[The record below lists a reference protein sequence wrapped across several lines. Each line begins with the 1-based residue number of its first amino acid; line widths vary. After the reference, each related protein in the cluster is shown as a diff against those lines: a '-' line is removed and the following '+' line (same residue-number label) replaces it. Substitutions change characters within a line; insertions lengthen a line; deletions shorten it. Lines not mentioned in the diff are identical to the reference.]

1 MTPRSFFSGLWR
13 GLDGLRKVLHLIVLL
28 VIFAVS
34 IAVLR
39 GSVPRIPA
47 KAALLVAPEGE
58 LVEQLS
64 GEPLE
69 RALEEARGEGHVA
82 TLLWDLTDSIHAA
95 ASDARIQAV
104 ALDLEKFDSATQ
116 PTLEELALALREFRA
131 SGKKVIAYGAE
142 LTQQRYYLAAQADE
156 IYLDPMGFVLI
167 DGYDRYRTYFKDAL
181 DKLGVGINVFRVG
194 AFKSAV
200 ETYTRSSMS
209 PEDREESLGYL
220 GALWSSYQQAIT
232 RARKLPPDALTRYVD
247 SLAKTVPAAR
257 GDAAQVALRAGLV
270 SAVKTRLEVEKR
282 LIGLVGEDDSSGS
295 FRSVSAADYAHFARA
310 QKKARAGGK
319 PRVGVIVAS
328 GEILDGDQPPGTV
341 GGESTSRLI
350 REARLDKDV
359 KAVVLR
365 VDSPGGS
372 VMASEE
378 IYREL
383 LALRAAG
390 KPLVVSMSGYAA
402 SGGYYISAPAD
413 EIWASPA
420 TLTGSI
426 GIFAIIPTVDKT
438 LGKIGVN
445 VDGVGTTPLSGQ
457 LRLDRP
463 LGEEA
468 RTLLQSQIN
477 RGYDEFVARVAVGRK
492 KTPEQIDT
500 IAQGHVWAGT
510 DAHRLGL
517 VDHLG
522 SFDDAVK
529 AAARRAKLTDYAPE
543 FIEPEL
549 TWPQQLALAAAL
561 APGAAVIARE
571 PRRARPERARAAL
584 RPGDARGGE
593 AQPLQRP
600 ESALR
605 LLLLRGALAAGW
617 RAALQHYSVDQSR
630 MTLPDL
636 PEPMVSKP

>member
-28 VIFAVS
+28 VIFAVF
-34 IAVLR
+34 IAVLH

-64 GEPLE
+64 GEPVE
-69 RALEEARGEGHVA
+69 RALEEARGEGHVQ
-82 TLLWDLTDSIHAA
+82 TLLWDLTDSIRAA

-104 ALDLEKFDSATQ
+104 ALDLEKFDGATQ

-142 LTQQRYYLAAQADE
+142 LTQERYYLAAQADE

-181 DKLGVGINVFRVG
+181 EKLGVGINVFRVG

-200 ETYTRSSMS
+200 ETFTRSSMS

-220 GALWSSYQQAIT
+220 GVLWSSYQQAVT
-232 RARKLPPDALTRYVD
+232 RARKLPADALTRYVD

-270 SAVKTRLEVEKR
+270 TAVKTRLEAEKR

-295 FRSVSAADYAHFARA
+295 FRSVAAADYAHFARA
-310 QKKARAGGK
+310 EKKTRAVGK

-341 GGESTSRLI
+341 GGESTSHLI
-350 REARLDKDV
+350 REARLDKEI

-383 LALRAAG
+383 RALRAAG

-413 EIWASPA
+413 EIWSSPA

-438 LGKIGVN
+438 LGKIGVS

-457 LRLDRP
+457 MRLDRP

-468 RTLLQSQIN
+468 RVLLQSQIN
-477 RGYDEFVARVAVGRK
+477 RGYDEFVARVAAGRK
-492 KTPEQIDT
+492 KTAEQIDT
-500 IAQGHVWAGT
+500 IAQGHVWSGT

-522 SFDDAVK
+522 SFNDAVK

-549 TWPQQLALAAAL
+549 TWAQQLALQ
-561 APGAAVIARE
+561 
-571 PRRARPERARAAL
+571 L
-584 RPGDARGGE
+584 RSRLG
-593 AQPLQRP
+593 
-600 ESALR
+600 R
-605 LLLLRGALAAGW
+605 LLLRASPGERALSELAQ
-617 RAALQHYSVDQSR
+617 RFDPVTREVTRLNRFSVPNR
-630 MTLPDL
+630 LYAYCFCEL
-636 PEPMVSKP
+636 N